1 MSLFKNSAFELRNAV
16 QSGKLSAEELVSYY
30 LKRIAHFDP
39 QISSLLSVFPEKAKE
54 RALQIDQKR
63 KEGKK
68 LGKLAGVPVIIKDN
82 MHIKGEI
89 TTCGSQFLSNYRAPF
104 DATYI
109 RHLLE
114 EDAILIGKSNLDEFS
129 MGSTT
134 ENSSFQTT
142 RNPWNL
148 SCNPGGSSGGSAA
161 AIAARLAP
169 LATGSDTGGSIR
181 QPAAFTGTV
190 GFKPTYGRVS
200 RYGLVAY
207 ASSLDQIGTLTNS
220 VRDSALMMEVMAR
233 HCPKDATSFNMP
245 AEPYL
250 ELLSGSMKGKKIGV
264 PFRFLDDLEQESKAN
279 FEKSLAT
286 LRELG
291 AEIIDVDLDIL
302 RYSIAVYYIIAVAEA
317 STNLARFDG
326 IRFGVRSKKAK
337 NLEEVFDFSR
347 EEGFGREVKN
357 RILLGTYVL
366 SAGFQDAFYRKAQKV
381 RTLIIRKY
389 AEAFEKCDLV
399 AMPVSPFPAFELGSI
414 QDPLQ
419 LYLQDIYTISV
430 NLAGL
435 PAISV
440 PSGFNKERKP
450 FGLQLIGPQR
460 ADGRVLQMGH
470 LFETAT
476 QYNHEIPPG
485 FEVEL

>member
-1 MSLFKNSAFELRNAV
+1 MPLFKNSALEIRDAI
-16 QSGKLSAEELVSYY
+16 QSGQLSAAEVTAYY

-39 QISSLLSVFPEKAKE
+39 KISALLSVFPEKAQQ

-68 LGKLAGVPVIIKDN
+68 LGKLAGVPIIVKDN
-82 MHIKGEI
+82 MHIKGEL

-104 DATYI
+104 DATCI

-114 EDAILIGKSNLDEFS
+114 EDAVLIGKSNLDEFS

-134 ENSSFQTT
+134 ENSSFQKTL
-142 RNPWNL
+142 NPWNFA
-148 SCNPGGSSGGSAA
+148 CNPGGSSGGSAA
-161 AIAARLAP
+161 AVAARLAP

-181 QPAAFTGTV
+181 QPAAFTGIV

-207 ASSLDQIGTLTNS
+207 ASSLDQIGALGTS
-220 VRDSALMMEVMAR
+220 VRDTALMMEVIAR
-233 HCPKDATSFNMP
+233 HCSKDATSFNMP

-264 PFRFLDDLEQESKAN
+264 PFRFLEDLEKEAKAN

-286 LRELG
+286 LRDLG
-291 AEIIDVDLDIL
+291 AEIVDIDLDIL

-326 IRFGVRSKKAK
+326 VRFGVRSNERKPSKKS
-337 NLEEVFDFSR
+337 FDFSR

-366 SAGFQDAFYRKAQKV
+366 SSGFQDAFYRKAQKV
-381 RTLIIRKY
+381 RTLIIHKY
-389 AEAFEKCDLV
+389 AEAFTKCDIV
-399 AMPVSPFPAFELGSI
+399 AMPVSPFP
-414 QDPLQ
+414 PLSSDRSKT
-419 LYLQDIYTISV
+419 LSNSTSKTSTRSLLT
-430 NLAGL
+430 
-435 PAISV
+435 
-440 PSGFNKERKP
+440 
-450 FGLQLIGPQR
+450 
-460 ADGRVLQMGH
+460 
-470 LFETAT
+470 
-476 QYNHEIPPG
+476 
-485 FEVEL
+485 